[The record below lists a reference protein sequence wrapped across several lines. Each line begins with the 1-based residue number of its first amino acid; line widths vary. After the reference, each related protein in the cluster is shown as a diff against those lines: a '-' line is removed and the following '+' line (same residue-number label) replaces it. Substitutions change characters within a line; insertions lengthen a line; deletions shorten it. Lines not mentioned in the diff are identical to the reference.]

1 MMSRSYVFKESD
13 RRRMDKSPVIRE
25 DISRISSCPKCGG
38 GLGLRLGEGNWLTDS
53 MWCVY
58 CGWRPGSYVDLKK
71 EGK

>member
-1 MMSRSYVFKESD
+1 MRYSRGQRELA
-13 RRRMDKSPVIRE
+13 KSVVVTE
-25 DISRISSCPKCGG
+25 DISLISICPKCGG
-38 GLGLRLGEGNWLTDS
+38 GLGLRLGEGDWLVDS